1 MSIVSLLAYL
11 IVPLYLCLALVTLG
25 LVLALCRWRRTG
37 MALAAAGVAWA
48 LAWSLPAT
56 SLWLGGIL
64 ERTYPYR
71 PPAELP
77 TADAIVVL
85 GGNIANDRP
94 NWFLPY
100 DRETA
105 VRRFQTAEQLYEA
118 GRAPKIV
125 LSGGAL
131 SGDVSEAEG
140 MAHALRLSGVPRS
153 AMILENDSRTTYE
166 NAILTESQ
174 LKEHHIQTVLL
185 VTSALHMPRAMAAFR
200 KQGVTAIPAPSQPQI
215 VLPTEREISPWLPD
229 ERAFDGSRS
238 IIKEYTGLFLYWV
251 RGWI

>member
-1 MSIVSLLAYL
+1 MSIVSILAYL
-11 IVPLYLCLALVTLG
+11 IVPLYLCLTLLVLG
-25 LVLALCRWRRTG
+25 LMLAMCKWRKTG
-37 MALAAAGVAWA
+37 FIMAAAGLAWGFT
-48 LAWSLPAT
+48 WSLPAT
-56 SLWLGGIL
+56 SLWLGGML
-64 ERTYPYR
+64 EDAYPYR
-71 PPAELP
+71 LPAELP

-85 GGNIANDRP
+85 GGNIANDRQ

-100 DRETA
+100 DRDTA
-105 VRRFQTAEQLYEA
+105 IRRFQTAEQLYDA

-131 SGDVSEAEG
+131 TGDVSEAEG
-140 MAHALRLSGVPRS
+140 MAHALRLSGIPRN

-174 LKEHHIQTVLL
+174 LKEHNIRTVLL

-215 VLPTEREISPWLPD
+215 VLPASPHISPWRPD
-229 ERAFDGSRS
+229 ERAFDASRS

>member
-11 IVPLYLCLALVTLG
+11 IIPLYLCLTLMAIG
-25 LVLALCRWRRTG
+25 LVLALFRWRKTGLAVALAG
-37 MALAAAGVAWA
+37 MAWA
-48 LAWSLPAT
+48 YAWSLPAT
-56 SLWLGGIL
+56 SLWLGGML
-64 ERTYPYR
+64 EQAYPYR
-71 PPAELP
+71 PPNELP

-85 GGNIANDRP
+85 GGNIANDRQ

-105 VRRFQTAEQLYEA
+105 IRRFRTAEQLYDA

-166 NAILTESQ
+166 NAILTENQ
-174 LKEHHIQTVLL
+174 LKEHNIRTVLL

-200 KQGVTAIPAPSQPQI
+200 KQGITAIPAPSQPQI
-215 VLPTEREISPWLPD
+215 VLPESPRISPWLPH
-229 ERAFDGSRS
+229 ERAFDASRS
-238 IIKEYTGLFLYWV
+238 IIKEYTGLFVYWL

>member
-1 MSIVSLLAYL
+1 MSIVSILAHL
-11 IVPLYLCLALVTLG
+11 IIPLYLCLVLVTLG
-25 LVLALCRWRRTG
+25 LVLALFRWRKAG
-37 MALAAAGVAWA
+37 LSVALAGLFWA
-48 LAWSLPAT
+48 YAWSLPAT
-56 SLWLGGIL
+56 SLWLGGLL
-64 ERTYPYR
+64 ENAYPYR
-71 PPAELP
+71 PPSELP
-77 TADAIVVL
+77 MADAIVVL
-85 GGNIANDRP
+85 GGNIANDRQ

-105 VRRFQTAEQLYEA
+105 TRRFQTAEQLYDA

-166 NAILTESQ
+166 NAILTENQ
-174 LKEHHIQTVLL
+174 LKEHNIHTVLL

-200 KQGVTAIPAPSQPQI
+200 KQGVPAIPAPSQPQI
-215 VLPTEREISPWLPD
+215 VLPKSPEISPWVPD
-229 ERAFDGSRS
+229 ERTFDASRS
-238 IIKEYTGLFLYWV
+238 IIKEYTGLFLYWL

>member
-11 IVPLYLCLALVTLG
+11 IVPLYLCLTLLALGAV
-25 LVLALCRWRRTG
+25 LVLCRWRKTG
-37 MALAAAGVAWA
+37 LAWAAAGLAWA
-48 LAWSLPAT
+48 LTWSLPAT
-56 SLWLGGIL
+56 SLWLGGML
-64 ERTYPYR
+64 ESAYPYR

-85 GGNIANDRP
+85 GGNIANDRQ

-100 DRETA
+100 DRGTA
-105 VRRFQTAEQLYEA
+105 TRRFQTAELLYEA

-140 MAHALRLSGVPRS
+140 MAHALRLSGVPRG

-166 NAILTESQ
+166 NAILTECQ
-174 LKEHHIQTVLL
+174 LKEHNIRTVLL

-200 KQGVTAIPAPSQPQI
+200 KQGVTAFPAPSQPQI
-215 VLPTEREISPWLPD
+215 VLPASPRISPWLPD
-229 ERAFDGSRS
+229 ERAFDASRS
-238 IIKEYTGLFLYWV
+238 IIKEYTGLFLYWI

>member
-11 IVPLYLCLALVTLG
+11 IIPLYLCLTLVGLG
-25 LVLALCRWRRTG
+25 VVLALLRWRRTG
-37 MALAAAGVAWA
+37 LALALIGAAWA
-48 LAWSLPAT
+48 YAWSLPAT
-56 SLWLGGIL
+56 TLWLGGIL
-64 ERTYPYR
+64 ESEYPYR
-71 PPAELP
+71 SPAELP

-85 GGNIANDRP
+85 GGNIANDRA

-100 DRETA
+100 ERETA
-105 VRRFQTAEQLYEA
+105 IRRFQTAEQLYDA
-118 GRAPKIV
+118 GRAPRIV

-140 MAHALRLSGVPRS
+140 MAHALRQSGVPRS

-166 NAILTESQ
+166 NAILTEGQ
-174 LKEHHIQTVLL
+174 LKEHNIRTVLL

-215 VLPTEREISPWLPD
+215 ELPASPRISPWLPD

-238 IIKEYTGLFLYWV
+238 IIKEYTGLFLYWL